1 MQDAGVREQRPR
13 PLSHR
18 SNAGRRHVVRVA
30 WIASLLLTD
39 LACGTDVTAAAVG
52 AGGASGSPSATA
64 GAAPVGGSSAAAGIS
79 ATAGAGPLVGAGMP
93 AAAGADAT
101 AGGGGVA
108 TSAGAAGTGG
118 LAGSSELVALPDP
131 VDPAAANP
139 DFPIQGEYTG
149 SVTEGAQKLPL
160 GAQVIALGNA
170 EFRAVFE
177 PGGLPGGG
185 STGVKIDVNGKR
197 EGDVAKFTPGTQA
210 RGVET
215 GGSAGD
221 YAAEISH
228 GKLSG
233 TDNQGRPF
241 ALNRVTRQS
250 STLSHKP
257 PEGAIV
263 LFDGT
268 NSDEFIHGPPNDYPT
283 TYFPGEGGMSAD
295 RLLKEGATTARKFGD
310 CLLHVEFRV
319 PFQPENDPNYRGNS
333 GVYLQGAYE
342 VNILDS
348 LGLPGKQKDNGVIW
362 GVRDPDLN
370 MSFPPLSW
378 QTFDIDFVAARWN
391 GDQKIQNAKMSVL
404 FNGKLV
410 HHDVDLPGATTHNP
424 LPEAPGKGP
433 VFLQSN
439 PYPVRFRYIWVLE
452 K

>member
-1 MQDAGVREQRPR
+1 M
-13 PLSHR
+13 
-18 SNAGRRHVVRVA
+18 
-30 WIASLLLTD
+30 
-39 LACGTDVTAAAVG
+39 VTSAG
-52 AGGASGSPSATA
+52 AGGAAGLA
-64 GAAPVGGSSAAAGIS
+64 GASDLVQLPDPQDAAAG
-79 ATAGAGPLVGAGMP
+79 
-93 AAAGADAT
+93 
-101 AGGGGVA
+101 
-108 TSAGAAGTGG
+108 
-118 LAGSSELVALPDP
+118 
-131 VDPAAANP
+131 NP
-139 DFPIQGEYTG
+139 DFTVQGEYVG
-149 SVTEGAQKLPL
+149 AVVDGAQKLPL
-160 GAQVIALGNA
+160 AAQVIALGNA

-177 PGGLPGGG
+177 PGGLPGEGF
-185 STGVKIDVNGKR
+185 TGVKIDVNGKR
-197 EGDVAKFTPGTQA
+197 DGDVTKFTPGAQA
-210 RGVET
+210 RPVDT

-221 YAAEISH
+221 YTAEISQ
-228 GKLSG
+228 GKLTG

-241 ALNRVTRQS
+241 VLNRVNRQS
-250 STLSHKP
+250 STLSRKP

-268 NSDEFIHGPPNDYPT
+268 NNDEFIHGPPNDYPN
-283 TYFPGEGGMSAD
+283 TYFPGEGGLSAD
-295 RLLKEGATTARKFGD
+295 GLLKEGATTVRKFGD

-319 PFQPENDPNYRGNS
+319 PFQPDNDPNYRGNS

-348 LGLPGKQKDNGVIW
+348 LGLAGKQKDNGVIW

-391 GDQKIQNAKMSVL
+391 GDQKTQDAKMSLL

-424 LPEAPGKGP
+424 VPESPGKGP

-439 PYPVRFRYIWVLE
+439 PFPVRFRYIWVLE